1 MITRY
6 FIATLAGCV
15 TFTNFGAESPTV
27 QVSGGDQPTKTL
39 TRPEANALWK
49 QLIAAGGRVVAD
61 PEQPVLAKNL
71 DEKTLNAARASLAKL
86 GLMKAS

>member
-15 TFTNFGAESPTV
+15 TFTYFGAEADTV

-39 TRPEANALWK
+39 PRTEAKLLWK
-49 QLIAAGGRVVAD
+49 QLIQAGGRVVAD
-61 PEQPVLAKNL
+61 PEQPVLAKGL

-86 GLMKAS
+86 GLLKAS